1 MPYYTNSLICPIHS
15 LGFHYFY
22 ISSMNT
28 ILSAFLSYIH
38 LSLVLELCQFQSM
51 VQNRGHLGHYFL
63 KYKSD
68 IYIYI
73 QTIKYNSKPKAAQ
86 KYIRKSI
93 HIHNR

>member
-1 MPYYTNSLICPIHS
+1 
-15 LGFHYFY
+15 
-22 ISSMNT
+22 MNT

-38 LSLVLELCQFQSM
+38 LSLVLELCQFQPV
-51 VQNRGHLGHYFL
+51 VQNRGHLGDYFL

-68 IYIYI
+68 IYIYIYI

-93 HIHNR
+93 HIHNRWDTFT